1 MTNKSST
8 QRSRQWSAAMK
19 VFPNEEVDVP
29 DLSIGEV
36 DGERWIQSIII
47 PHGGVR
53 KAVVEK
59 HAFVS

>member
-1 MTNKSST
+1 
-8 QRSRQWSAAMK
+8 MK